1 MSRVSG
7 DLDLAV
13 ALLRAGELVAF
24 PTETVYGLGA
34 DAGNESALE
43 KLFLLKGR
51 PRRHPLIVHLAD
63 ARQAP
68 AWATGFGRLAQQL
81 AAAFWPGPLTLIL
94 PAASRVSPLL
104 TGGQPTIALRVPSHP
119 VARELLERFG
129 GGLAAPS
136 ANRFGHVSPTRS
148 SHVAREFGED
158 LSLILEGGDCAIGI
172 ESTIVA
178 VLDSG
183 LQLLRPG
190 HITRQDLEAATGQRC
205 LDAQGR
211 IRAPGSLDRHY
222 APTTPARLLPAEDI
236 LGLVLERAGQ
246 GCAVLSRTLARP
258 AATQAAWREIGPDP
272 ASYAHQLYDALREL
286 DDQRANWLLIE
297 QPPVGDDWL
306 AIRDRLRRACG
317 QGA

>member
-1 MSRVSG
+1 MLRVSG

-34 DAGNESALE
+34 DAGNEGALE
-43 KLFLLKGR
+43 KLFILKGR
-51 PRRHPLIVHLAD
+51 PRQHPLIVHLAD

-68 AWATGFGRLAQQL
+68 AWASGFGRLAEQL

-94 PAASRVSPLL
+94 PAAPHVSPLL
-104 TGGQPTIALRVPSHP
+104 TGGQPTVALRVPSHP
-119 VARELLERFG
+119 VARELLGRFG

-148 SHVAREFGED
+148 SHVAREFGEG

-178 VLDSG
+178 VLDGS
-183 LQLLRPG
+183 LELLRPG
-190 HITRQDLEAATGQRC
+190 HISRPAIEAATGQRC

-211 IRAPGSLDRHY
+211 IRAPGSLHRHY
-222 APTTPARLLPAEDI
+222 APATPARLLAAGEI
-236 LGLVLERAGQ
+236 LVAVRDRAGQ

-258 AATQAAWREIGPDP
+258 AGTQAAWLEIGADP

-286 DDQRANWLLIE
+286 DDQRANCLLIE

-317 QGA
+317 PDA